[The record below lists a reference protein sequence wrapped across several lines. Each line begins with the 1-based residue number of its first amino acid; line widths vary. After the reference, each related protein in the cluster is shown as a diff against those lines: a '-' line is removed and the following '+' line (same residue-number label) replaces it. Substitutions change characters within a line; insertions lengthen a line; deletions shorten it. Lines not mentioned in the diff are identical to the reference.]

1 MIKEILKT
9 QNKHNKV
16 ISGSLLWGYFAIVIF
31 MIGSGLEQAFL
42 SKQLLEFGF
51 LANQTA
57 AIFTAYGVSVAISAW
72 LAAILSEI
80 IGTRKVMFLGTT
92 SWIIF
97 QIGFI
102 LFGII
107 PGNYGMILLLYG
119 LRGFSF
125 PLFVYAFISFLTQV
139 TPTKQLPTAMGGF
152 WFAYSLGLGVIG
164 SYLPS
169 FTIPKIG
176 YVGTLW
182 LAIVFVLVGGMVGI
196 IGLKDV
202 SIKIHNQYTT
212 KKYSM
217 TPFKDS
223 LTILFRK
230 PKIFLAAIVKMINQ
244 LAANGYVIAM
254 PIFLTSHKI
263 GFTMSEWLQIW
274 GLMYLVNIAFNL
286 IWGMVANHLPWHRV
300 VEWFGCVGMALA
312 CVLFYYVPY
321 LYGPNLIAIF
331 GVAALFGAALA
342 AFTPISAIFVA
353 LAPEETGAAMSIH
366 NLAGGLSQFVGYG
379 VTGVLLSL
387 FDTAGF
393 VWSMAGI
400 YLIGAVCAHFLA
412 AED

>member
-1 MIKEILKT
+1 MRMEKERMEVKIN
-9 QNKHNKV
+9 NKMQASV
-16 ISGSLLWGYFAIVIF
+16 SIFWGYVAISIF

-42 SKQLLEFGF
+42 SKQLLDLGF
-51 LANQTA
+51 LSNQS
-57 AIFTAYGVSVAISAW
+57 AIVFTIYGVSVALSAW
-72 LAAILSEI
+72 LTAILSDL
-80 IGTRKVMFLGTT
+80 IGIKKLMIFGTV

-102 LFGII
+102 VFGIL
-107 PGNYGMILLLYG
+107 PGSYRMIIIMYG
-119 LRGFSF
+119 LRGISF
-125 PLFVYAFISFLTQV
+125 PLFVYAFISLLTQI
-139 TPTKQLPTAMGGF
+139 TPTKKLPSAMGAF
-152 WFAYSLGLGVIG
+152 WFAYSLGLGVFG

-169 FTIPKIG
+169 LTIPKIG

-182 LAIVFVLVGGMVGI
+182 LAVLFVGI
-196 IGLKDV
+196 AGLISLIGLKNV
-202 SIKIHNQYTT
+202 PISVRQEVKQGTGET
-212 KKYSM
+212 
-217 TPFKDS
+217 FKDS
-223 LTILFRK
+223 ITILFRK

-254 PIFLTSHKI
+254 PLFLTSHKI

-321 LYGPNLIAIF
+321 LYGPNVIAMF

-400 YLIGAVCAHFLA
+400 YLIGAICAHFLA
-412 AED
+412 VKE

>member
-1 MIKEILKT
+1 MKNNNEVHKAFLLG
-9 QNKHNKV
+9 
-16 ISGSLLWGYFAIVIF
+16 ISRQLMWGYVAIAIF

-42 SKQLLEFGF
+42 SKQLIEMGF
-51 LANQTA
+51 LANQA
-57 AIFTAYGVSVAISAW
+57 AFIFTIYGVAVAIAAW
-72 LAAILSEI
+72 LSAILAELFGAKKI
-80 IGTRKVMFLGTT
+80 MVFGTITWLV
-92 SWIIF
+92 F

-107 PGNYGMILLLYG
+107 PENYLMIVLMYG

-125 PLFVYAFISFLTQV
+125 PLFVYAFISLITQT
-139 TPTKQLPTAMGGF
+139 TPMKQLPGAMGGF
-152 WFAYSLGLGVIG
+152 WFAYSLGLGVFG

-169 FTIPKIG
+169 VTIPKVG
-176 YVGTLW
+176 YIGTLW
-182 LAIVFVLVGGMVGI
+182 LAVLFVGLGGLISVF
-196 IGLKDV
+196 GLKNVRTFDHCQIEEE
-202 SIKIHNQYTT
+202 SKE
-212 KKYSM
+212 
-217 TPFKDS
+217 PFKDS
-223 LTILFRK
+223 ITILFRK

-254 PIFLTSHKI
+254 PLFLTSHKI

-321 LYGPNLIAIF
+321 LYGPNVIAMF

-400 YLIGAVCAHFLA
+400 YLIGAICAHFLA
-412 AED
+412 VRE

>member
-1 MIKEILKT
+1 MKNNNEVHKAFLLG
-9 QNKHNKV
+9 
-16 ISGSLLWGYFAIVIF
+16 ISRQLMWGYVAIAIF

-42 SKQLLEFGF
+42 SKQLIEMGF
-51 LANQTA
+51 LANQA
-57 AIFTAYGVSVAISAW
+57 AFIFTIYGVAVAISAW
-72 LAAILSEI
+72 LSAILAELFGAKKI
-80 IGTRKVMFLGTT
+80 MVFGTITWLV
-92 SWIIF
+92 F

-107 PGNYGMILLLYG
+107 PENYLMIVLMYG

-125 PLFVYAFISFLTQV
+125 PLFVYAFSSLITQT
-139 TPTKQLPTAMGGF
+139 TPMKQLPGAMGGF
-152 WFAYSLGLGVIG
+152 WFAYSLGLGVFG

-169 FTIPKIG
+169 VTIPKVG
-176 YVGTLW
+176 YIGTLW
-182 LAIVFVLVGGMVGI
+182 LAVLFVGLGGLISVF
-196 IGLKDV
+196 GLKNVRTFDHCQIEEE
-202 SIKIHNQYTT
+202 SKE
-212 KKYSM
+212 
-217 TPFKDS
+217 PFKDS
-223 LTILFRK
+223 ITILFRK

-254 PIFLTSHKI
+254 PLFLTSHKI

-321 LYGPNLIAIF
+321 LYGPNVIAMF

-400 YLIGAVCAHFLA
+400 YLIGAFCAHFLA
-412 AED
+412 VRE